1 MSIGKVRTPG
11 TYTEI
16 NTNTQRTGLAGQ
28 NHKIVI
34 VTNDVP
40 PSPITTPVAIYDKTT
55 ANNQFGLNSEAGRM
69 IDAMVRLSQ
78 GVNVV
83 ALGKS

>member
-11 TYTEI
+11 IYTEV

-40 PSPITTPVAIYDKTT
+40 PSPITIPIAIYDKTT
-55 ANNQFGLNSEAGRM
+55 ANSKFGLNSEAGRM
-69 IDAMVRLSQ
+69 MDAMVQLSQ
-78 GVNVV
+78 GVNVEG
-83 ALGKS
+83 LGK